1 VPQNRLPIFL
11 LVGALF
17 SLAYAT
23 EEQDE
28 TVPRE
33 FGGLA
38 EVSASPKHGS
48 IFEEVLKLE
57 ASGEYAKEAKEALR
71 KLKKK

>member
-1 VPQNRLPIFL
+1 MSAQNRLPIFL

-17 SLAYAT
+17 SLAYAP
-23 EEQDE
+23 EEQAE

-38 EVSASPKHGS
+38 EVSASSKHGS
-48 IFEEVLKLE
+48 I
-57 ASGEYAKEAKEALR
+57 SR
-71 KLKKK
+71 KR